1 MENHMRSVLKTVSF
15 RLIGTLTTIILVFI
29 FTREIAA
36 SLQVGAAEFLTKM
49 LLYYFHERLWNMSR
63 FGRD

>member
-1 MENHMRSVLKTVSF
+1 
-15 RLIGTLTTIILVFI
+15 
-29 FTREIAA
+29 IAA